1 MPVSRRRPSSTSQ
14 TGSRWDVAGRAVEGE
29 LKGYT
34 LAWVDSVQAKWFA
47 WSAEYPH
54 TTVYTAEQPPGGGLH
69 KPAPARPAALHA
81 SATEKEIAGTSE
93 FLRLLPKPFATLQ
106 AIDLK
111 NRTVTLLIEGE
122 KTAKVWPVEPDAEL
136 KVAGWWGRP
145 EQFRPGER
153 VWVWLKLDRKKE
165 PISIVMLAD
174 EASERDIHGTA
185 NKPAEGLAAQKAWLE
200 KRWVEAGLPGT
211 LTFHHLFSGELEFT
225 LDHEAMRWARS
236 LKSGDVVHLT
246 ADPPIKGVVKS
257 VTPWRE
263 RTVIRMV
270 VGELEASELKI
281 GQRLCLKM
289 QPPPE
294 TVEGQPVPAGHRP
307 ATNAGGARRVVPG
320 EHLLHVWSEQ
330 QHLHG

>member
-1 MPVSRRRPSSTSQ
+1 M
-14 TGSRWDVAGRAVEGE
+14 
-29 LKGYT
+29 
-34 LAWVDSVQAKWFA
+34 
-47 WSAEYPH
+47 
-54 TTVYTAEQPPGGGLH
+54 
-69 KPAPARPAALHA
+69 
-81 SATEKEIAGTSE
+81 
-93 FLRLLPKPFATLQ
+93 PKPFATLQ

-185 NKPAEGLAAQKAWLE
+185 NKPAEGLAAQKAWLD
-200 KRWVEAGLPGT
+200 KRWIEAGLPGT

-294 TVEGQPVPAGHRP
+294 TVRASPYPPDIDRP
-307 ATNAGGARRVVPG
+307 RTRAERAEWFLASIYCTCGVSNNTCTGDFYTLASCNPNACGMPNRTRGAVLKMIDRGLTDRQIMDQLIKGRGANLLKP
-320 EHLLHVWSEQ
+320 HLAP
-330 QHLHG
+330 